1 MPSPSRAKV
10 RFALVLALLAASAAA
25 ADAGSTPPQV
35 PVTLAVRTEIRAG
48 AVFVSWRDAAGE
60 RDLAVRIFLENE
72 GKVPLDVRFRA
83 PTTPGEI
90 LLGVFGMDARQGHWA
105 APLPVSF
112 APDSE
117 PTVDTS
123 WVGSSFEACV
133 RPLATPLLPER
144 LPVASA
150 DAPPAPSA
158 AEVPVALSVVTGLRT
173 GAVFAAWADEG
184 GQRTLD
190 AIAFL
195 EHDQVAPLEFTVRV
209 PASRG
214 DLRLFAVGTSRQEF
228 AFGHLG
234 VDFALGATP
243 VVDAAEAAVD
253 PRTGRARR
261 FELSLRR

>member
-1 MPSPSRAKV
+1 M
-10 RFALVLALLAASAAA
+10 
-25 ADAGSTPPQV
+25 
-35 PVTLAVRTEIRAG
+35 
-48 AVFVSWRDAAGE
+48 
-60 RDLAVRIFLENE
+60 
-72 GKVPLDVRFRA
+72 
-83 PTTPGEI
+83 
-90 LLGVFGMDARQGHWA
+90 
-105 APLPVSF
+105 SF
-112 APDSE
+112 APGSE

-123 WVGSSFEACV
+123 WVGSSFGACV

-214 DLRLFAVGTSRQEF
+214 DPRLFGLAGVARSTRSGTSGRTSRS
-228 AFGHLG
+228 AP
-234 VDFALGATP
+234 APSSTP
-243 VVDAAEAAVD
+243 S
-253 PRTGRARR
+253 RR
-261 FELSLRR
+261 